1 MINFLL
7 IPLIILFFAL
17 AWRSRILALALLIV
31 LLPSYGWRFN
41 FFGLPSSLLELM
53 FLVLFVVWFFD
64 RRETPLRGVLTLPK
78 YWRLWLAAWLA
89 VSLMALMYHFNFSF
103 SMASDKIWQ

>member
-7 IPLIILFFAL
+7 IPLIILFLGL
-17 AWRSRILALALLIV
+17 AWRSRILALAVLIV

-53 FLVLFVVWFFD
+53 FLVLFLVWFFKDKKYLLFKD
-64 RRETPLRGVLTLPK
+64 RNFLPK
-78 YWRLWLAAWLA
+78 
-89 VSLMALMYHFNFSF
+89 N
-103 SMASDKIWQ
+103 